1 MENKLIAK
9 TSISIAAPIEMVWNA
24 LVDPK
29 VIKQYMFGT
38 EVVSEWKAGSKI
50 VWKGEWNGKSYEDI
64 GKIIRM
70 EQNKLLEY
78 SHFSPLSG
86 QADAPENYHIV
97 TMELVERK
105 ERTELSLSQNN
116 VANLTELDESTK
128 NWEMMLQGIKKLL
141 EEEHTQE

>member
-78 SHFSPLSG
+78 SHFSLLSG
-86 QADAPENYHIV
+86 QTDAQENYHIV
-97 TMELVERK
+97 TIELAERK